1 MNKIKIK
8 MVSLFSGMGCQERG
22 VENTDCFE
30 LEKIACCENNT
41 EAIIAY
47 AAIHCGLS
55 PELVENYSDY
65 PSRQEMVDTLV
76 GKNIG
81 YDFMKDKAYNWQ
93 RLINSS
99 DKKNYLKTAWLADK
113 ISNNLGDITKIDKLP
128 KCGLVT
134 WSFPCTDLSISGKQS
149 GMSEGETRSGLA
161 WEVLRIL
168 RNMAKDGDLPTF
180 LLMENVDALVSK
192 KFIHQYEELN
202 KEFAELGYDC
212 VWQVLNGKFCG
223 VPQNRKRVFG
233 LSYLRDKVDLSTFE
247 FPKPFDNGLRL
258 KDVLEDEVDEKY
270 FIKNERV
277 DALINSLVDTKPEL
291 MQQIFGAE

>member
-1 MNKIKIK
+1 
-8 MVSLFSGMGCQERG
+8 
-22 VENTDCFE
+22 
-30 LEKIACCENNT
+30 
-41 EAIIAY
+41 
-47 AAIHCGLS
+47 
-55 PELVENYSDY
+55 
-65 PSRQEMVDTLV
+65 
-76 GKNIG
+76 
-81 YDFMKDKAYNWQ
+81 
-93 RLINSS
+93 
-99 DKKNYLKTAWLADK
+99 
-113 ISNNLGDITKIDKLP
+113 
-128 KCGLVT
+128 
-134 WSFPCTDLSISGKQS
+134 
-149 GMSEGETRSGLA
+149 MSEGETRSGLA

-270 FIKNERV
+270 YIKNERV

-291 MQQIFGAE
+291 MQQIFGVE